1 MIRQYREADA
11 EAVAVLFTESVHR
24 LACSHYDQAQLAAW
38 APRPPDLPGWSARL
52 SLLKTLVAE
61 VNLQLAGFV
70 SYEQNGHIVLL
81 YVSPEHARRGVAS
94 ALYRQAEAALI
105 AGGVAEIFTEASLV
119 ARPFFERCG
128 FRVAEEQCVQ
138 RRGSTFRRYGM
149 RKGSLSAR
157 APSLH
162 AKTDVVDR

>member
-24 LACSHYDQAQLAAW
+24 LACSHYDEAQLAAW
-38 APRPPDLPGWSARL
+38 APRPPDLRSWSARL
-52 SLLKTLVAE
+52 SLSKTLVAE

-70 SYEQNGHIVLL
+70 SYEQNGHIDLL

-94 ALYRQAEAALI
+94 MLYRQAEVALI
-105 AGGVAEIFTEASLV
+105 AGEVAEIFTEASLV

-138 RRGSTFRRYGM
+138 RRGLAFHRYGM
-149 RKGSLSAR
+149 RKSLT
-157 APSLH
+157 H
-162 AKTDVVDR
+162 AKKTT